1 MGSGD
6 EHGELVQA
14 IERGEV
20 WEELISL
27 AKKFDYLEAMPVFS
41 REVVETIIELGEK
54 LDIPV
59 CAVSDARFLRRE
71 DEVLL
76 RELNN
81 TKIEAPRYLRDYH
94 GKCSLFSYLSK
105 NIQDRIIIGGP
116 QRVLGM
122 IEDVQWEHVLSLN

>member
-27 AKKFDYLEAMPVFS
+27 AKKFDYLEVMPVFS

-71 DEVLL
+71 DEVFL

-94 GKCSLFSYLSK
+94 GKCSLFNYLDRGK
-105 NIQDRIIIGGP
+105 QDKIIIDGP
-116 QRVLGM
+116 QRVFSM
-122 IEDVQWEHVLSLN
+122 IGDIKLEHAF